1 MSTKSHDQNRTRLIR
16 LLEPVIYGDIFDYP
30 LTLDEMHKYCG
41 ILITLEALQSEIGSN
56 QDFNRLVSS
65 SEGYYFLNGRE
76 DLVALRKQRSENSE
90 KARRTA
96 CKVVR
101 FIKYTPFIEGILATG
116 SLAVDN
122 VRKKDDLDFL
132 VLASPHRLWFVFF
145 LLGLLQKIFS
155 RRFLCPNYYI
165 SVNHLCLSRK
175 SFYTAREAVQA
186 RPMFGEETCRRFM
199 EKNNW
204 AYEILPNARNDVRP
218 STIQDRPAERK
229 GIPFFFCRCIELL
242 FSGKRGDFV
251 EAILKKMLKN
261 RLAVHYS
268 KHGQKVPEEV
278 LQDALDEIE
287 LRFHGLKHEEMI
299 NQEIRNRKNRVHAV
313 LDKEYGASGGARDSA

>member
-1 MSTKSHDQNRTRLIR
+1 MSTKSHDQNRNRLIR

-30 LTLDEMHKYCG
+30 LTLDEIHKYCG
-41 ILITLEALQSEIGSN
+41 IAITLDTLQSEIRGN

-65 SEGYYFLNGRE
+65 SGGYYYLNGRE
-76 DLVALRKQRSENSE
+76 DLVALRKQRSEISE

-96 CKVVR
+96 RRVVG
-101 FIKYTPFIEGILATG
+101 FIKYMPFIEGILATG

-132 VLASPHRLWFVFF
+132 VLAGPHRLWFVFF
-145 LLGLLQKIFS
+145 LLGFLQKIFF

-165 SVNHLCLSRK
+165 SVDHLCLSRK

-204 AYEILPNARNDVRP
+204 VYEILPNARDDGRS
-218 STIQDRPAERK
+218 STIQDRPVERK
-229 GIPFFFCRCIELL
+229 GIPFFFGRCIELL

-261 RLAVHYS
+261 RLAVHYR
-268 KHGQKVPEEV
+268 KNGQTVPEEV
-278 LQDALDEIE
+278 LQDALDEVE
-287 LRFHGLKHEEMI
+287 LRFHGLNHEKMI
-299 NQEIRNRKNRVHAV
+299 YQEISNRKNRIHAV
-313 LDKEYGASGGARDSA
+313 LDKEYGASGGARESA